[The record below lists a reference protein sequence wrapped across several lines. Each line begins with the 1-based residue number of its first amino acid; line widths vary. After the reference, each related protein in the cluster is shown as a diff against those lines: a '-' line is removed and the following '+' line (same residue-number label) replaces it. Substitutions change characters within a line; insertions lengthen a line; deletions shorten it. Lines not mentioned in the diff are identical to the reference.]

1 MPDMSNPSLP
11 NNNATDTEEIDLH
24 KLLGTLW
31 FHKYKIISAAVLGAL
46 LAGTYAF
53 GTAPVYQ
60 ADALLEIES
69 RQAGVL
75 GDLENLLS
83 SGSVDQTDGEIEL
96 IKSRL
101 VIGRTV
107 RALNLEYDIQPRYTP
122 VIGRLAANL
131 SGEEPPVLKIESFS
145 VKTDWLNEAFLLR
158 LEDKVNFTLKDP
170 SGQIHQGQIGKPL
183 KFGDNQLT
191 IQQVL
196 AQPGQEFTLR
206 RRSFLASV
214 EQLKENLSAS
224 AKGKNSPI
232 IGLSYQDKD
241 PKRAQQVLNSVL
253 EHYALQNKEQETQIA
268 ANGLQF
274 IQQELPGLKRELEQA
289 EDKLNAYRIRHGSLD
304 IPQEAKGTLESLTK
318 IEMQMTELRT
328 EQAGL
333 AELYTAEH
341 PAMRAVGDK
350 LKVLENAK
358 ATINAQISR
367 LPEIQQEIIRLSRD
381 VEINRAIY
389 VQLLNKQQELD
400 ILKAS
405 SAGSVRIVDTAMT
418 AELPVK
424 PKRPIIVLLGFVLG
438 GLLASGFYLMRS
450 ALHRGIKSQ
459 DEIQL
464 LGLNVYTSIP
474 FSEIQR
480 KRDKILQALKR
491 NKDVRSDTLLAFEDP
506 SDVAVEAL
514 RALRT
519 TLFFSIMDSANN
531 ILTVSGP
538 APGVGKSFVSSN
550 LAAVMTQ
557 AEKRVLVVDA
567 DMRKGYLHEMMGG
580 RAEHG
585 LSEIL
590 AGQLT
595 FSDAVQAVKDGRI
608 HFISRGSI
616 PDNPSELLHRP
627 KLAEF
632 MSWASQHYDYVL
644 LDTPPILAVTD
655 AAVLAQHSGTTLL
668 VARFGETSLDELQE
682 SIIRFQHNNVSIS
695 GAILNGVQ
703 RTAETYG
710 RYGTY
715 STYSNKYGGN

>member
-1 MPDMSNPSLP
+1 MSNPSLQ
-11 NNNATDTEEIDLH
+11 NNNATDNEEIDLH

-31 FHKYKIISAAVLGAL
+31 FHKYKIISAAVLSAL
-46 LAGTYAF
+46 LAGAYAF

-69 RQAGVL
+69 LQAGVL
-75 GDLENLLS
+75 SDLESLLS
-83 SGSVDQTDGEIEL
+83 NGSVAQTDGEIEL

-101 VIGRTV
+101 VIGRAV
-107 RALNLEYDIQPRYTP
+107 RALNLEYDVRPRYTP
-122 VIGRLAANL
+122 IVGRLAANL
-131 SGEEPPVLKIESFS
+131 SGEEAPVLQIESFS
-145 VKTDWLNEAFLLR
+145 VKTEWLNEAFVLR
-158 LEDKVNFTLKDP
+158 LEDKVNFTLKAPD
-170 SGQIHQGQIGKPL
+170 GQIHQGQIGKPL
-183 KFGDNQLT
+183 TFGDNQLT
-191 IQQVL
+191 VQQAL
-196 AQPGQEFTLR
+196 AQPGQEFTLC

-214 EQLKENLSAS
+214 ERLKDNLSVS
-224 AKGKNSPI
+224 AKGKNNPI
-232 IGLSYQDKD
+232 IGLSYQDTD

-253 EHYALQNKEQETQIA
+253 EYYALQNKEQETQIA

-318 IEMQMTELRT
+318 IEMQMTDLRT

-333 AELYTAEH
+333 SELYTAEH
-341 PAMRAVGDK
+341 PAMRAVADK

-367 LPEIQQEIIRLSRD
+367 LPEIQQEIIRLSRI
-381 VEINRAIY
+381 VEINSAIY

-424 PKRPIIVLLGFVLG
+424 PKRPILMLLGFLLG

-474 FSEIQR
+474 LSGIQR

-506 SDVAVEAL
+506 SDTAVEAL

-519 TLFFSIMDSANN
+519 TLFFSMMDADNN
-531 ILTVSGP
+531 ILIISGP
-538 APGVGKSFVSSN
+538 APGVGKSFVSAN
-550 LAAVMTQ
+550 LAAIIHQ
-557 AEKRVLVVDA
+557 AEKKVLVVDA

-580 RAEHG
+580 RAEQG
-585 LSEIL
+585 LAETL

-595 FSDAVQAVKDGRI
+595 FADAVQPVKEGRI
-608 HFISRGSI
+608 HFISRGTVPS
-616 PDNPSELLHRP
+616 NPSELLHRP

-632 MSWASQHYDYVL
+632 MSWAGEHYDYVL

-668 VARFGETSLDELQE
+668 VSRFAETTLEELQE
-682 SIIRFQHNNVSIS
+682 SITRFQHNNVRIS
-695 GAILNGVQ
+695 GAVLNGVQ
-703 RTAETYG
+703 RTDKTYV
-710 RYGTY
+710 RYGTS